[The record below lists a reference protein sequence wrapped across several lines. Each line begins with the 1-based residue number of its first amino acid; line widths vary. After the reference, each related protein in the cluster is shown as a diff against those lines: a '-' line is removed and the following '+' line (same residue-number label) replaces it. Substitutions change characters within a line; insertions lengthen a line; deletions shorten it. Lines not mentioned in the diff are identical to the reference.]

1 MAEFFSDNIGTIL
14 VLIILAVVMA
24 LVIRSMIR
32 NKKKGRTCGGCSC
45 SCGGCPHKSSGGC
58 DSYTSNK

>member
-32 NKKKGRTCGGCSC
+32 NKKKGRTCGGC
-45 SCGGCPHKSSGGC
+45 PHKSSGGC